1 MPEPS
6 DNYSESR
13 GMVSKAYANA
23 PRKAARSAETADDG
37 ARTAQNARITKTNKS
52 LVTTRSSGKVIEP
65 TEGSKSGMVINPS
78 VNKMKKSLQNYMR
91 DRRGTEV

>member
-23 PRKAARSAETADDG
+23 PRKAARSAEIADDG
-37 ARTAQNARITKTNKS
+37 ARTAQNARVTKTNKS
-52 LVTTRSSGKVIEP
+52 VIATRSSGKVIEP
-65 TEGSKSGMVINPS
+65 TEGLKSGMIINPQVS
-78 VNKMKKSLQNYMR
+78 RDKKLLLNYMR
-91 DRRGTEV
+91 KRKGTQI